1 MRLSLPLLALIVLAS
16 NIVPAHA
23 NEIYS
28 KVAPGAVLFLDDHGW
43 GSGVLI
49 DVRNKL
55 VVTAEHVIDATLR
68 KGSTKVSVIFPQR
81 DKDNRILTNATFYK
95 KRKLALQI
103 PGEIIYF
110 DRTKDLALIRLD
122 RLPEGA
128 VAIELAKTD
137 PTPGD
142 QIHVIGNSTLG
153 DGGAFGYST
162 GTVRNQ
168 HYYDKAAVNILGQ
181 GLSERVFYS
190 LSHHAPSNMGD
201 SGGPVVDNEG
211 KLVGIISQGTTG
223 GSGERQQVVDHS
235 VHVREIRR
243 VLEGM
248 QQPAG
253 NAFEIRAMLDS
264 PGFDNFYLPVKR
276 GQQLNCSLK
285 GAGKSDL
292 DLFVKDLEGR
302 QKAKFGDR
310 EFVDFKNLDMKT
322 GTTDQE
328 QSAIVTT
335 YTGQALVQVQNV
347 DFKAKNEYVLTVR
360 WSERPT
366 SPFAYFRRLAAKGTD
381 EAKFGYETGKG
392 KARITVRGDGDT
404 DLAVEILDPQ
414 GNVVAKADNNSDYY
428 EMVFETN
435 MNGYYTARI
444 RNKGTIWNGYAL
456 STD

>member
-1 MRLSLPLLALIVLAS
+1 MRLSRFVLAAVILAS
-16 NIVPAHA
+16 SAVSAPA
-23 NEIYS
+23 NEIYT
-28 KVAPGAVLFLDDHGW
+28 KVAPGTVLLLDESGW

-49 DVRNKL
+49 DVKQKL
-55 VVTAEHVIDATLR
+55 VITAEHVIDAHLR
-68 KGSTKVSVIFPQR
+68 KGSTKVHVMFPQR

-95 KRKLALQI
+95 KRRLALQI

-110 DRTKDLALIRLD
+110 DRTKDLALIRLERVPD
-122 RLPEGA
+122 GA
-128 VAIELAKTD
+128 VAIPLAQTD

-142 QIHVIGNSTLG
+142 SVHVIGNSTLG

-168 HYYDKAAVNILGQ
+168 HYYDKAAVAILGQ
-181 GLSERVFYS
+181 GLPERVFYS
-190 LSHHAPSNMGD
+190 LSHHAPSNQGD

-223 GSGERQQVVDHS
+223 GGGEKQQVVDHS

-243 VLEGM
+243 MLQGI

-253 NAFEIRAMLDS
+253 NGFEIKAMLDS

-276 GQQLNCSLK
+276 GQQLNCELK

-292 DLFVKDLEGR
+292 DLFVKDVEGR
-302 QKAKFGDR
+302 QKVKFGERD
-310 EFVDFKNLDMKT
+310 FVDFKNLDMKT
-322 GTTDQE
+322 GATDQE
-328 QSAIVTT
+328 QSAIVTQH
-335 YTGQALVQVQNV
+335 TGQVLVQVQNV
-347 DFKAKNEYVLTVR
+347 DYKARNEYTLAVR
-360 WSERPT
+360 WSERPV

-381 EAKFGYETGKG
+381 EAKFAYQTGKG

-404 DLAVEILDPQ
+404 DLTVEIMDPQ
-414 GNVVAKADNNSDYY
+414 GNVVARGDDKTDYH
-428 EMVFETN
+428 ELVFEP
-435 MNGYYTARI
+435 MVNGYYTVRVQNIGA
-444 RNKGTIWNGYAL
+444 IWNGYVL